1 MPPSK
6 LEVLRELLDEDGV
19 PAFAIRRW
27 DREAKQYVWLS
38 VPIPD
43 DELRTQLREP
53 VRLSHDPKY
62 WLYRNRF
69 VLEEDTNSEP
79 DEYVD
84 ALHAALEDESN
95 YHLEGKARV
104 FSRLLGDPPG
114 GEHAVMDVVRRAMMG
129 IFPKR
134 YSDVSRERPEELVLR
149 IKHAVLTEERAFE
162 KLRREVAAFEAF
174 ERLDPT
180 PREPI
185 PEHVKMFVWQRDEGR
200 CVKCGS
206 QERLEYDHVIA
217 LAKGG
222 SNTERNLQLLCE
234 ACNRAKGSSIV

>member
-1 MPPSK
+1 MPVPK
-6 LEVLRELLDEDGV
+6 LEVLPELVDEDGV
-19 PAFAIRRW
+19 PACATRTW
-27 DREAKQYVWLS
+27 DRETKQYAWVNFQ
-38 VPIPD
+38 ITD
-43 DELRTQLREP
+43 DELKSQLREP
-53 VRLSHDPKY
+53 VRLSHDPRY

-69 VLEEDTNSEP
+69 VLEDTDSKS

-84 ALHAALEDESN
+84 ALHAAIEDESN
-95 YHLEGKARV
+95 YDVENKARL
-104 FSRLLGDPPG
+104 FSRLIGDPPG
-114 GEHAVMDVVRRAMMG
+114 GASELMSIVSRASMG

-134 YSDVSRERPEELVLR
+134 YSVLSTERPHELVLR
-149 IKHAVLTEERAFE
+149 IKHAVLTEEKALE
-162 KLRREVAAFEAF
+162 KLRQEVEAFEAF

-185 PEHVKMFVWQRDEGR
+185 PEHVKMFVWQRDRGR

-206 QERLEYDHVIA
+206 QERLEYDHVIS

-234 ACNRAKGSSIV
+234 SCNRTKGSNIV